1 MLSKS
6 PKRSPGKPTGVAG
19 SSGARLADVAR
30 GAGVA
35 TSTVSRAL
43 SGHPAISAATRDA
56 VQKIAAGLGY
66 RLPTQGRKTRKSATR
81 IVGVVIGALH
91 NRFMTV
97 LLEHLHDALREA
109 GYHVTLLIDS
119 MNEAASLQT
128 LRPLIDGFLDGL
140 IIATATLD
148 SPLVAELKRRGIPLV
163 LVVRSVDEPGIDTV
177 EIDNRHA
184 AADAAKHLY
193 ELGHRNIGLVMGPRN
208 TSTSRDRTEGALE
221 WLERHG
227 IPRNALP
234 VLYGDYTSEIGY
246 SLTVSLLARDN
257 PVTAII
263 AGNDTIAMGVLDAAK
278 RRGVHVPGQLSVIG
292 FDDIPL
298 AGSPLLAL
306 TTVRQPVE
314 SMARITARRLI
325 ERMQGDLFSPANHDV
340 LPIQLIQRE
349 STGPVR
355 K

>member
-184 AADAAKHLY
+184 AAYRRQLGRIHGRSKEVRPRPRLTRTDLAEHDA
-193 ELGHRNIGLVMGPRN
+193 
-208 TSTSRDRTEGALE
+208 D
-221 WLERHG
+221 
-227 IPRNALP
+227 RNAL
-234 VLYGDYTSEIGY
+234 GI
-246 SLTVSLLARDN
+246 
-257 PVTAII
+257 
-263 AGNDTIAMGVLDAAK
+263 DAAEARAVQDGTGLQRRPK
-278 RRGVHVPGQLSVIG
+278 RHTPHLQQVPLGPQVGRFLRRTGRRDMWLHDAERAVVGGNRADAEIWVG
-292 FDDIPL
+292 EQDREAHGRIHRLDDADHAFRRDDETALAHARVRPGTQRHREVFRPPAALKRLGWNEAPL
-298 AGSPLLAL
+298 
-306 TTVRQPVE
+306 
-314 SMARITARRLI
+314 
-325 ERMQGDLFSPANHDV
+325 
-340 LPIQLIQRE
+340 
-349 STGPVR
+349 
-355 K
+355 